1 MENFFILL
9 VSTILTVFLS
19 LLGGFLLLLSL
30 KKGSKKPDNK
40 FSKILKHITTP
51 LAALLLAYTV
61 FFDLLPEALE
71 ESELSFSIVVA
82 LVFVGLIAC
91 FSVNY
96 ILSNFHKHGDKTS
109 LHNEKQAY
117 SMLIVDSLHTIVDGI
132 VIGTSFAASLPT
144 GLLAAL
150 STAAHEI
157 PQEIG
162 DFSIM
167 IRSNFSFKKILKL
180 QVISGL
186 LLVPSAVIAYF
197 IGESLMKNLP
207 VFLALIAGFFLYIA
221 LGEIYGMIKEIKEV
235 KNDH

>member
-19 LLGGFLLLLSL
+19 LLGGFLLLFSL
-30 KKGSKKPDNK
+30 KKGEKKSDNK
-40 FSKILKHITTP
+40 FSKILKRITTP
-51 LAALLLAYTV
+51 LAALLLVYTV
-61 FFDLLPEALE
+61 FFDLLPESLE
-71 ESELSFSIVVA
+71 ESELSLFAVIA
-82 LVFVGLIAC
+82 LVLVGLLAC

-96 ILSNFHKHGDKTS
+96 ILSNFHKTS
-109 LHNEKQAY
+109 LHDKKQAY
-117 SMLIVDSLHTIVDGI
+117 SMLVVDSLHTVVDGI

-167 IRSNFSFKKILKL
+167 VRSNFSFRKILKL
-180 QVISGL
+180 QIVSGF
-186 LLVPSAVIAYF
+186 LLVPAAVVAF
-197 IGESLMKNLP
+197 FVGESLLKNLP
-207 VFLALIAGFFLYIA
+207 VFLDLIAGFFLYIA
-221 LGEIYGMIKEIKEV
+221 LGEIYGMIKELRR
-235 KNDH
+235 

>member
-19 LLGGFLLLLSL
+19 LLGGFLLLFSL
-30 KKGSKKPDNK
+30 KKGEKKPDNK
-40 FSKILKHITTP
+40 FSKILKRITTP
-51 LAALLLAYTV
+51 LAALLLVYTV
-61 FFDLLPEALE
+61 FFDLLPESLE
-71 ESELSFSIVVA
+71 ESELSLFAVIT
-82 LVFVGLIAC
+82 LVLVGLLAC

-109 LHNEKQAY
+109 LHDKKQAY
-117 SMLIVDSLHTIVDGI
+117 SMLVVDSLHTVVDGI

-167 IRSNFSFKKILKL
+167 VRSNFSFRKILKL
-180 QVISGL
+180 QIVSGF
-186 LLVPSAVIAYF
+186 LLVPAAVVAF
-197 IGESLMKNLP
+197 FVGESLLKNLP
-207 VFLALIAGFFLYIA
+207 VFLDLIAGFFLYIA
-221 LGEIYGMIKEIKEV
+221 LGEIYGMIKELRR
-235 KNDH
+235 

>member
-9 VSTILTVFLS
+9 GITILTVFVS

-30 KKGSKKPDNK
+30 KKDSKKPDNK
-40 FSKILKHITTP
+40 FSKILKRITTP
-51 LAALLLAYTV
+51 LAALLLVYTV
-61 FFDLLPEALE
+61 FFDLLPESLE
-71 ESELSFSIVVA
+71 ESELSVSVVVV
-82 LVFVGLIAC
+82 LVLVGLVAC

-96 ILSNFHKHGDKTS
+96 ILGNLHKHGEKIS

-167 IRSNFSFKKILKL
+167 VRSNFSFSKILKL
-180 QVISGL
+180 QIISGL
-186 LLVPSAVIAYF
+186 LLVPAAVIAF
-197 IGESLMKNLP
+197 FVGGSLLKNLP

-221 LGEIYGMIKEIKEV
+221 LGEIYGMIKELRR
-235 KNDH
+235 